1 MTGVVVTGFGVVSPL
16 GIGTD
21 KTWNN
26 IIASKSGACKIPSD
40 LFDSSDLKCRV
51 AALVAQ
57 EQEEK
62 DYLNNFLNTTKQ
74 KRIGKFILYAQVA
87 AAEAVEHA
95 GIENLTDLQKERTGV
110 LIGSGIGGID
120 FIEENAFTL
129 FTKGPKKI
137 SPFFIPGSI
146 INLASGQV
154 SIKYG
159 FTGPNHSVVSA
170 CSTGNHAIGDA
181 ARIIQQGDADIMVCG
196 GTEGAICKLSIA
208 GFAAA
213 RALSTKYNENPTAAS
228 RPWDK
233 GRDGFVM
240 GEGAGMLILE
250 NHETAKKRG
259 ANILAELVAYGLSGD
274 AYHITTPDKSGKGAI
289 KSMQIAINKAGIS
302 PDKIGYINA
311 HGTST
316 PAGDIIEI
324 HALKNVMQEH
334 ISSVTISSTKSATGH
349 LLGAAGSLEA
359 ILTIL
364 AINNGIAPP
373 TLNLENPEESCQ
385 GLNLTPKKAQEIN
398 TRYGMSNSFGFG
410 GTNSTLIFKKV

>member
-259 ANILAELVAYGLSGD
+259 ANILAELVGYGLSGD

>member
-1 MTGVVVTGFGVVSPL
+1 MTRVVVTGFGVVSPL
-16 GIGTD
+16 GLGFE

-26 IIASKSGACKIPSD
+26 IIASKSGISKIPSD
-40 LFDSSDLKCRV
+40 LFDSSDLKCKI
-51 AALVAQ
+51 AALVGQ
-57 EQEEK
+57 EQAES
-62 DYLNNFLNTTKQ
+62 DYLNNFLTPNEQ
-74 KRIGKFILYAQVA
+74 RRVGKFILYAQVA
-87 AAEAVEHA
+87 AAEAVANA
-95 GIENLTDLQKERTGV
+95 GIKDMSAAQKDRTGV

-120 FIEENAFTL
+120 FIEENACTL
-129 FTKGPKKI
+129 FEKGPKKI

-154 SIKYG
+154 SIKYA

-196 GTEGAICKLSIA
+196 GTEGAVCKLSIA

-213 RALSTKYNENPTAAS
+213 RALSTKYNDNPQAAS

-233 GRDGFVM
+233 DRDGFVM
-240 GEGAGMLILE
+240 GEGAGILILE
-250 NHETAKKRG
+250 NYETAKKRG
-259 ANILAELVAYGLSGD
+259 ANILAELVGYGLSGD
-274 AYHITTPDKSGKGAI
+274 AFHITSPDQSGKGAK
-289 KSMQIAINKAGIS
+289 KSMQMAIEKANIS

-316 PAGDIIEI
+316 PAGDVIEI
-324 HALKNVMQEH
+324 NALKEVLQQHAN
-334 ISSVTISSTKSATGH
+334 ITTISSTKSSIGH

-373 TLNLENPEESCQ
+373 TLNLDNPEESCQ
-385 GLNLTPKKAQEIN
+385 GLNLTPKTAQEIN
-398 TRYGMSNSFGFG
+398 TLYGMSNSFGFG
-410 GTNSTLIFKKV
+410 GTNSTLIFRKI

>member
-170 CSTGNHAIGDA
+170 CSTGNPAIGDA
-181 ARIIQQGDADIMVCG
+181 SRIIQQGDADIMVCG

-259 ANILAELVAYGLSGD
+259 ANILAELVGYGLSGD